1 MSRKF
6 LHFVLLA
13 AFVAVSSLALAA
25 DPPTLVGRI
34 SAAEGQVTVQTD
46 DGDETG
52 SLLNWPVKGGDRITT
67 ARGARTEFRVGPVA
81 VRLDGDS
88 ALDIEELDEDVMR
101 LRLEHGAAS
110 VRVRDPQALSGFE
123 LATPHGRVLLTE
135 PGTVRVDTG
144 REPDTTTVAV
154 LMGIARLEAAGT
166 ALTLRTGKRA
176 EIRGD
181 DVRTGQ
187 ALQDSFDSWAFA
199 RDRRDDAA
207 IATRYIPNYVTGY
220 EELDQYGSW
229 TVNDEYGPLWAPRSV
244 SSGWSPYSDGRWA
257 WVAPW
262 GWTWVDNAPWGY
274 APFHYGRWVMVDR
287 RWCWAPGRIVG
298 RPVWAPALVGWVGG
312 AGWSV
317 AFNDRRH
324 RPGLGWYPLTP
335 RDRYVPHYQVSPDH
349 ERRLGWQYRGGNER
363 WKSVQVRR
371 EGVTIVPRDQF
382 EGRRSVRVN
391 NLPRASVAA
400 NPGSLPSAAPVVPG
414 FARAPD
420 RNRDGI
426 ADRLQTDRN
435 RDGIADRAQ
444 INRPQAGGLP
454 MNQPQ
459 VNRLQTDRDNDGTPD
474 RLQGGR
480 DRESIA
486 DRPQTDRNRDG
497 MPDRLQGDRSRDSIA
512 NPAASRVIQTDRN
525 ADGTPD
531 RNRDGVADRFQ
542 ADRNIDSVAERMQR
556 ERNEAPLRGPGVIV
570 NERPRVERQIERPR
584 VERQIERPASQPV
597 FNAPAPAP
605 MAAQPAPAPQPAPQP
620 VLRPQVQPSR
630 EIVGN
635 ERMERQREMMQER
648 AEARQEMEIRRQA
661 IAQQRMSAPQQ
672 APAPAPQPRPEP
684 VAQPRPAPMAQPA
697 PAAQPAAQ
705 PAVQPRGGR
714 PDRPDRDGGRE
725 R

>member
-13 AFVAVSSLALAA
+13 ALVAASSFVLAA
-25 DPPTLVGRI
+25 EPPTLVGRI

-88 ALDIEELDEDVMR
+88 ALDIEALDDDVMR
-101 LRLEHGAAS
+101 LRLDHGTAS
-110 VRVRDPQALSGFE
+110 VRVRDAQALSGFE

-135 PGTVRVDTG
+135 PGTVRVDTD
-144 REPDTTTVAV
+144 REPDTTTVSV

-187 ALQDSFDSWAFA
+187 ALQDAFDAWAFA

-229 TVNDEYGPLWAPRSV
+229 TVNDDYGPLWAPSAV

-274 APFHYGRWVMVDR
+274 APSHYGRWVMVDR
-287 RWCWAPGRIVG
+287 RWRWSPGRIVG
-298 RPVWAPALVGWVGG
+298 RPAWAPALVGWVGG

-335 RDRYVPHYQVSPDH
+335 RDRYVPHYPVSPDH

-371 EGVTIVPRDQF
+371 EGVTIVPREQF

-391 NLPRASVAA
+391 NLPRASVA
-400 NPGSLPSAAPVVPG
+400 NPGSLPSAAPVMPG
-414 FARAPD
+414 FARTPD

-435 RDGIADRAQ
+435 RDGIVDRIQTDRNRDGIADRPQ
-444 INRPQAGGLP
+444 I
-454 MNQPQ
+454 NQPQ
-459 VNRLQTDRDNDGTPD
+459 VNRLQTDRNNDGTPD
-474 RLQGGR
+474 RLQAGR
-480 DRESIA
+480 EA
-486 DRPQTDRNRDG
+486 MPNR
-497 MPDRLQGDRSRDSIA
+497 
-512 NPAASRVIQTDRN
+512 IQTDRIQADRN
-525 ADGTPD
+525 GDGTPDRMQTD
-531 RNRDGVADRFQ
+531 RNRDGVADRFRN
-542 ADRNIDSVAERMQR
+542 DRYIDSVAERMQR
-556 ERNEAPLRGPGVIV
+556 ERNEAPFRGGGVTV
-570 NERPRVERQIERPR
+570 TERQRVDRPRVERPQVERPQ
-584 VERQIERPASQPV
+584 VDRPVGQPV
-597 FNAPAPAP
+597 FNAPPPVATVP
-605 MAAQPAPAPQPAPQP
+605 QPVPQPAPQAAQ
-620 VLRPQVQPSR
+620 RPQVQPAPSR
-630 EIVGN
+630 MIVGN
-635 ERMERQREMMQER
+635 ERMERQREMMQDR
-648 AEARQEMEIRRQA
+648 AEARQEMESRRQA
-661 IAQQRMSAPQQ
+661 AAQQRMSVQQ
-672 APAPAPQPRPEP
+672 QAPQPRPEP

-697 PAAQPAAQ
+697 PAAPPQ
-705 PAVQPRGGR
+705 PAVQARGGR